1 VESTKT
7 GRSRLVFTEI
17 PYMVNK
23 GTLQEKIAQLVNDKR
38 IEGISDMRDES
49 NQKGIRLVIEL
60 KKGVIPQVV
69 LNNLY
74 KYTSL
79 QTTFG
84 ANNLALVNGVPKCLS
99 LREMLQHYID
109 HQVDVVTR
117 RTRFDLKKAQA
128 RAHIL
133 EGYLMALD
141 HIDEVISIIRSSQT
155 DSEASSRLIER
166 FGFTPEQ
173 TTAILEMKP
182 PDRPGARQDSGRVGR
197 PAPRHRLLRGP
208 AGARGEDPGR
218 HQGGNARD
226 LQEVR
231 R

>member
-1 VESTKT
+1 MQIMPGPDFPT
-7 GRSRLVFTEI
+7 GAIIMGSAGIKQSYETAAAPLPCAPRPTWNPPRPGRNRLVFTEI
-17 PYMVNK
+17 PSMVNK

-109 HQVDVVTR
+109 Q
-117 RTRFDLKKAQA
+117 
-128 RAHIL
+128 
-133 EGYLMALD
+133 
-141 HIDEVISIIRSSQT
+141 
-155 DSEASSRLIER
+155 
-166 FGFTPEQ
+166 
-173 TTAILEMKP
+173 
-182 PDRPGARQDSGRVGR
+182 
-197 PAPRHRLLRGP
+197 
-208 AGARGEDPGR
+208 PGR
-218 HQGGNARD
+218 RRHPAAPARP
-226 LQEVR
+226 
-231 R
+231 